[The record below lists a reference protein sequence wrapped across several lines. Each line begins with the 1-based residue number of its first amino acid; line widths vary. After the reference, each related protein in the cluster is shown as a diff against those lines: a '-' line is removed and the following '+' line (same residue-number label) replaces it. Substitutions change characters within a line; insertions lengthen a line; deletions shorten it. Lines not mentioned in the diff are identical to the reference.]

1 MYFFAVPWPQAG
13 AGPRE
18 AALTVIRTCQYAGS
32 GSADK
37 FQIVSIADE
46 RSAEDARGVTL
57 DLPLLNK
64 SHLPS
69 SSRLPQAG
77 KPPSSAPQPLLS
89 PRPLSPLPTFT
100 PTYPPTATPP
110 PPHPFLLTLAKPL
123 CMLIGGGLIQFAAVV
138 DQ

>member
-1 MYFFAVPWPQAG
+1 MYIRAVPWPQAG

-18 AALTVIRTCQYAGS
+18 ARLTVIRTCQYARRRIWG
-32 GSADK
+32 GVGGVVDK

-69 SSRLPQAG
+69 SSMLPQAG
-77 KPPSSAPQPLLS
+77 KLADSPTLCSPSAPVLPHPSPLCLPSPPQP
-89 PRPLSPLPTFT
+89 PSPLPA
-100 PTYPPTATPP
+100 Y
-110 PPHPFLLTLAKPL
+110 L
-123 CMLIGGGLIQFAAVV
+123 G
-138 DQ
+138 

>member
-1 MYFFAVPWPQAG
+1 MCIRAVPWPQAG

-18 AALTVIRTCQYAGS
+18 ARLTVIRTCQYARRRIWRGVV
-32 GSADK
+32 DK

-69 SSRLPQAG
+69 SSMLPQAG
-77 KPPSSAPQPLLS
+77 KLADSPTLCSPSAPVLPHPSAYL
-89 PRPLSPLPTFT
+89 RPHS
-100 PTYPPTATPP
+100 

>member
-1 MYFFAVPWPQAG
+1 MPG
-13 AGPRE
+13 G
-18 AALTVIRTCQYAGS
+18 

-46 RSAEDARGVTL
+46 RSAEDAGGVTL

-64 SHLPS
+64 SHLPLQEQATS
-69 SSRLPQAG
+69 SSKAG
-77 KPPSSAPQPLLS
+77 RLS
-89 PRPLSPLPTFT
+89 PPKPTHPFCLPSPPHPLAPTT
-100 PTYPPTATPP
+100 
-110 PPHPFLLTLAKPL
+110 HPFLLTLAKPP

>member
-1 MYFFAVPWPQAG
+1 MYFFPVPWPQAG

-18 AALTVIRTCQYAGS
+18 AVLMVIRTCQYARRGN
-32 GSADK
+32 ADK

-69 SSRLPQAG
+69 SSTLPQAG
-77 KPPSSAPQPLLS
+77 NLAGSPTLCSTSAPALPN
-89 PRPLSPLPTFT
+89 PSPLCLPS
-100 PTYPPTATPP
+100 PPQ